1 MQAKD
6 IISSSILPL
15 KLKDSADIALK
26 IMQDL
31 HVYNLPVVEKN
42 KFLGLISENDI
53 MNMKKDKLFVKDL
66 LKTSKDIYIFEDQ
79 HLFNIVDYFD
89 KHSLSVLPVLS
100 RSKKYIGSITSS
112 KILFTLAK
120 SSAVRNN
127 GGIIVLEMNE
137 KDYSLSKISSITES
151 NNINILSSY
160 ITSFSESKNIEVTLK
175 LNSHNLDRL
184 LKDFERFNYHVSAS
198 FNKENDLSNIEER
211 YDSLMRYL
219 NT

>member
-1 MQAKD
+1 
-6 IISSSILPL
+6 
-15 KLKDSADIALK
+15 
-26 IMQDL
+26 
-31 HVYNLPVVEKN
+31 
-42 KFLGLISENDI
+42 
-53 MNMKKDKLFVKDL
+53 
-66 LKTSKDIYIFEDQ
+66 
-79 HLFNIVDYFD
+79 
-89 KHSLSVLPVLS
+89 
-100 RSKKYIGSITSS
+100 
-112 KILFTLAK
+112 
-120 SSAVRNN
+120 
-127 GGIIVLEMNE
+127 MNE

>member
-1 MQAKD
+1 MQAKE

-31 HVYNLPVVEKN
+31 HVYNLPIVEKN

-66 LKTSKDIYIFEDQ
+66 LKTSEDIYIFEDQ

-100 RSKKYIGSITSS
+100 RSKSI
-112 KILFTLAK
+112 LAQLQ
-120 SSAVRNN
+120 AQRF
-127 GGIIVLEMNE
+127 
-137 KDYSLSKISSITES
+137 Y
-151 NNINILSSY
+151 
-160 ITSFSESKNIEVTLK
+160 
-175 LNSHNLDRL
+175 L
-184 LKDFERFNYHVSAS
+184 L
-198 FNKENDLSNIEER
+198 
-211 YDSLMRYL
+211 
-219 NT
+219 

>member
-1 MQAKD
+1 MQAKE

-15 KLKDSADIALK
+15 KQKDSADIALK

-66 LKTSKDIYIFEDQ
+66 LKTSEDIYIFEDQ

-160 ITSFSESKNIEVTLK
+160 IT
-175 LNSHNLDRL
+175 
-184 LKDFERFNYHVSAS
+184 
-198 FNKENDLSNIEER
+198 LSLIHIWR
-211 YDSLMRYL
+211 CRRRD
-219 NT
+219 